1 MRIITDA
8 TGAAAYAQA
17 LSGAQNLQSTQ
28 SARGTEKSRETGGE
42 FDQVDI
48 SQQSSGES
56 RFQKEL
62 AARLVQDVRA
72 STSIGDIQQLRDQ
85 IQSGTYRLNSV
96 SIASAMLLGG

>member
-1 MRIITDA
+1 MRITTEA

-17 LSGAQNLQSTQ
+17 LPGVQNSQSTQ
-28 SARGTEKSRETGGE
+28 SGRGTGKSRGTGGA

-72 STSIGDIQQLRDQ
+72 STSTGDIQQLRDQ
-85 IQSGTYRLNSV
+85 VQSGTYRLDSV

>member
-1 MRIITDA
+1 MRIITKA

-28 SARGTEKSRETGGE
+28 SARGAEKSREVGGA
-42 FDQVDI
+42 FDQIDI
-48 SQQSSGES
+48 SQEASGEP

-62 AARLVQDVRA
+62 AARLVQDIRT
-72 STSIGDIQQLRDQ
+72 STSTGDIQQVRDQ
-85 IQSGTYRLNSV
+85 IQNGTYCLDSV